1 MSTKRDTNNHR
12 YNNSHNYREK
22 QDLEEL
28 ADARIITKNLV
39 YIIGLSSNIAH
50 KEKLNKYEY
59 LGQYGTIIKIV
70 VNRNKAYNLNSPH
83 GPSYSAYVT
92 YSKPYEASIAIL
104 SLDDKMI
111 DNHIIR
117 ASFGTTKYCSY
128 FLKGIECTNKECLFL
143 HKLAGENDIIKRG
156 ELTLNKNIFNEQ
168 HKYAIK
174 IADIYNPEVKKKILS
189 MKKRKTIFPS
199 PDIIYKTITVTE
211 KEKKENSK
219 NKKNSANKSN
229 KSNNSS
235 STNEKGNK
243 ISPIKENKQVKEIN
257 KFNSYNNEYNK
268 DINEIKRS
276 YDDEDYNYEEEEED
290 DLEEGEGD
298 ENYEQE
304 EGTATNTEKEKL
316 SNNEDKNNKKRNN
329 NNNDKDKNI
338 EIKKNNKEII
348 KRDKSRFDFCP
359 NNNNNDKENNNI
371 IVPEHI
377 LNLINKKINSF
388 VLTKYMQQ
396 KLIDKI
402 FLNESIKNDNIGQND
417 EWTKFINDNIDVT
430 NNGDIGNNDEFANE
444 LDNINKF
451 IFKKTLEKSEN

>member
-1 MSTKRDTNNHR
+1 MTTKRETNNHR

-22 QDLEEL
+22 QDMEEL

-189 MKKRKTIFPS
+189 IKKRKTIFPS
-199 PDIIYKTITVTE
+199 PDIIYKTIPVTD
-211 KEKKENSK
+211 KEKNGSSQ

-235 STNEKGNK
+235 SNNEKGNK

-257 KFNSYNNEYNK
+257 KFNSYNNDYNN
-268 DINEIKRS
+268 DINESKKS

-290 DLEEGEGD
+290 DIEEGEGD
-298 ENYEQE
+298 EEYDQGEGIVDNPKE
-304 EGTATNTEKEKL
+304 EKSTN
-316 SNNEDKNNKKRNN
+316 NDDKNNNKKRNKN
-329 NNNDKDKNI
+329 DKNI
-338 EIKKNNKEII
+338 EIKKSNQEFF
-348 KRDKSRFDFCP
+348 KRDKSRFDFCS
-359 NNNNNDKENNNI
+359 NNSNNKENNI
-371 IVPEHI
+371 VVPEHI

-388 VLTKYMQQ
+388 ILTKYMQQ

-417 EWTKFINDNIDVT
+417 DWTKFINDNIDMT
-430 NNGDIGNNDEFANE
+430 NNSDINNSDEFANE
-444 LDNINKF
+444 IDQINDF
-451 IFKKTLEKSEN
+451 IFKKINSKK